1 MKSAALIALFTLVFY
16 GAPLL
21 GAEAGKAGQG
31 CEGFAAEVVAFAK
44 ANDINKITVLGFAG
58 KDGVQKS
65 ETDYISERT
74 AACLAGYK
82 KPALIDRAVLAKA
95 LKGTRLSSSAGAA
108 GEKAKMIKVLFSLD
122 AVVTGTV
129 FAAGHKLKVLAK
141 LVDINSGRV
150 LLAEQSESEREWAQ
164 FPEVPGLELEWDGQ
178 EWPLPPL
185 DLKDAVSEPGQGSC
199 ADRKMRLTGLNS
211 ELVEAKALYWAAK
224 MKEPGFSVRGLRRNP
239 GTEIADPEV
248 KARFYRLL
256 ESYFRADYTGPPDPD
271 KIASVLDLIA
281 EEKLVYD
288 ECGHR

>member
-1 MKSAALIALFTLVFY
+1 MKSAALIALFALVFC
-16 GAPLL
+16 GTALL
-21 GAEAGKAGQG
+21 MAEAGGADPDCK
-31 CEGFAAEVVAFAK
+31 GFAAEVVAFAK

-58 KDGVQKS
+58 KEGVQKS
-65 ETDYISERT
+65 EADYISERT
-74 AACLAGYK
+74 AACLAGHK

-108 GEKAKMIKVLFSLD
+108 GEKAKMIKELFSLD

-164 FPEVPGLELEWDGQ
+164 FPEVPGLELEWDDA

-199 ADRKMRLTGLNS
+199 ADRKMRLIGLNS

-224 MKEPGFSVRGLRRNP
+224 MKEPGFSIRGLSRNP
-239 GTEIADPEV
+239 GTEIADPEL
-248 KARFYRLL
+248 KARFYKLL

-271 KIASVLDLIA
+271 RTTKVLDLLA
-281 EEKLVYD
+281 EEKLVYN